1 MTVSNPQVATKFL
14 VVKETQ
20 DDSKAEKN
28 SGQLLLVKK
37 NSLAKAKQNHLSLL
51 EQVEDFMALQWHQ

>member
-14 VVKETQ
+14 VVKEMQ

-28 SGQLLLVKK
+28 SGQLLLVKIK
-37 NSLAKAKQNHLSLL
+37 
-51 EQVEDFMALQWHQ
+51 

>member
-28 SGQLLLVKK
+28 SGQLLLVKIK
-37 NSLAKAKQNHLSLL
+37 
-51 EQVEDFMALQWHQ
+51 